1 MKRRKD
7 VLKSAEKI
15 DSSEMTEEG
24 LQQYVSSVSRRYE
37 LVDQILQSV
46 REGNEHQAMAAMDAM
61 GAAGRKLLLRYYDG
75 GTGSTA
81 PSWIAR

>member
-1 MKRRKD
+1 MQEKKRREVMKRRKD

-46 REGNEHQAMAAMDAM
+46 REGNEHQAMAAM
-61 GAAGRKLLLRYYDG
+61 
-75 GTGSTA
+75 
-81 PSWIAR
+81 